1 MPADSSSRLLVALYG
16 PTSSGKTRLS
26 IDLCLRLLPIIEPVV
41 ISADSRQVY
50 RYMDIGTSKTTVDEM
65 QGIRHEM
72 ISVADPARKFE
83 LESYVREARRHIEQ
97 CWSAGQLPIIV
108 GGTVVYVKSLL
119 ENWEV
124 DRAAA
129 MRETLR
135 RDFPRG
141 MAQDA
146 YQTLR
151 RLDRKLAAR
160 IHPNNYDVVIN
171 ALARVMS
178 DSAAASGPHEKVR
191 TLVFGLDRPARE
203 LDARVAQTFDRQIQT
218 GLLDEVLDLNS
229 RYDLDDELRR
239 RGKRTRNQVL
249 HTHGYRE
256 FWELAL
262 ERQKSVRSLNAS
274 DLSIVR
280 QRVVDHIQAYTRR
293 QRGAFR
299 KLRGVRMIRTAD
311 RAHQLVRAA
320 LR

>member
-1 MPADSSSRLLVALYG
+1 
-16 PTSSGKTRLS
+16 
-26 IDLCLRLLPIIEPVV
+26 
-41 ISADSRQVY
+41 
-50 RYMDIGTSKTTVDEM
+50 
-65 QGIRHEM
+65 
-72 ISVADPARKFE
+72 
-83 LESYVREARRHIEQ
+83 
-97 CWSAGQLPIIV
+97 
-108 GGTVVYVKSLL
+108 
-119 ENWEV
+119 
-124 DRAAA
+124 
-129 MRETLR
+129 
-135 RDFPRG
+135 
-141 MAQDA
+141 
-146 YQTLR
+146 
-151 RLDRKLAAR
+151 
-160 IHPNNYDVVIN
+160 
-171 ALARVMS
+171 
-178 DSAAASGPHEKVR
+178 
-191 TLVFGLDRPARE
+191 VFGLDRPARE